1 MILNRL
7 EDFGRFVGFGWR
19 ATLAIPGVL
28 FRRPGALPRQFE
40 RVGPGSLAIVAAA
53 GVSIGM
59 VTWLQTRRM
68 LVSYGLEA
76 TLPSVLAAA
85 VMVETGPILASLL
98 VAGRM
103 GAGLSAEL
111 GSMALAEEIEAR
123 EVLGSPTIPALIA
136 PRVLACAVAV
146 PMLVVVLDASA
157 IVGGLVAEQTL
168 GRLSAEVFGART
180 LDLLKLSDIVPATLK
195 TGVFGWLIGLI
206 ACWTG
211 LNAGRSTEAV
221 GRAATTGVVRSMLAV
236 FAADVLLV
244 PWIQAFIVAMD
255 W

>member
-1 MILNRL
+1 MFLARL

-19 ATLAIPGVL
+19 ATLAMPGVL
-28 FRRPGALPRQFE
+28 VRRPGSLSRQFE
-40 RVGPGSLAIVAAA
+40 RVGPGSLAIVVVA
-53 GVSIGM
+53 GVSVGL

-68 LVSYGLEA
+68 LESYGLES

-103 GAGLSAEL
+103 GAGLAAEL
-111 GSMALAEEIEAR
+111 GTMALTEEIDAR
-123 EVLGSPTIPALIA
+123 EVLGSPTVSALIA
-136 PRVLACAVAV
+136 PRILACALAA
-146 PMLVVVLDASA
+146 PLLSVVLDGSA
-157 IVGGLVAEQTL
+157 ILGGLLAEQTL
-168 GRLSAEVFGART
+168 GRLSAEVFGSRS
-180 LDLLKLSDIVPATLK
+180 LDLLKLSDIIPATLK

-211 LNAGRSTEAV
+211 LTAGRSTEAV
-221 GRAATTGVVRSMLAV
+221 GQAATRGVVRSMLAV
-236 FAADVLLV
+236 FAADVVLV
-244 PWIQAFIVAMD
+244 PWIQALSWAMG